1 MRDQFYLIGGKNMQ
15 RKLLFAVLAT
25 MLIFSSAAQEKIIK
39 IGTLFPMT
47 GSVATAGQRCTAAV
61 ETVVDII
68 NGNYPNLDLPIAKKS
83 GLLDGYK
90 IVLVKA
96 DHQGKPDVAKSEA
109 ERLYEQE
116 KVFAI
121 IGCYNSSASK
131 PASAVAERLQKIFMC
146 GSSSSAELT
155 ERGYNYFFRLAP
167 TDRIESYEFVEW
179 FQELNKSRNANI
191 KTASVIYENTE
202 FGKHAADEAK
212 AACAKAGIKI
222 IGDVPFSPG
231 ATNLNS
237 EIQKLKAANADALF
251 GAVLGAD
258 YSLMVRTMK
267 QINWKPKIA
276 INYCSGY
283 QDPNIMQQLGKD
295 GWYFMG
301 SAGYTP
307 EFGLRFMKAVAPVEE
322 IYKKK
327 SNVPF
332 DSNSIQEAVAMYVL
346 ALAIEKAGAV
356 DTEKVVQVLRTTT
369 FDSPLSMGGKVQFES
384 PGGQNIKAQSVI
396 SQIQNGSYVT
406 VYPYEYKDGDPIY
419 PMPAW

>member
-1 MRDQFYLIGGKNMQ
+1 MQ
-15 RKLLFAVLAT
+15 RKLLLVVMAVLLVLGAG
-25 MLIFSSAAQEKIIK
+25 AQEKIIK
-39 IGTLFPMT
+39 IGTLFPLT
-47 GSVATAGQRCTAAV
+47 GPVATAGQRCTAAV
-61 ETVVDII
+61 ETIVDII
-68 NGNYPNLDLPIAKKS
+68 NGVYPNLDLPIAKKA

-121 IGCYNSSASK
+121 IGCYNSAATK
-131 PASAVAERLQKIFMC
+131 PASAVAERLEKIFMC
-146 GSSSSAELT
+146 GASSSAALT
-155 ERGYNYFFRLAP
+155 ERDFKYFFRLAP

-191 KTASVIYENTE
+191 RTAAVIYENTE

-212 AACAKAGIKI
+212 AASAKAGIKI
-222 IGDVPFSPG
+222 VADVPFTPG

-267 QINWKPKIA
+267 QANWKPKIA

-283 QDPNIMQQLGKD
+283 QDPNIAQQLGQD

-307 EFGLRFMKAVAPVEE
+307 EFGMRFMKAVAPVEE
-322 IYKKK
+322 YFKKK
-327 SNVPF
+327 VNVPF

-346 ALAIEKAGAV
+346 ALAIEKAGTL
-356 DTEKVVQVLRTTT
+356 DTEKVAEVLRTTT

-396 SQIQNGSYVT
+396 SQIQNGKYIT
-406 VYPYEYKDGDPIY
+406 VYPYEYKDGDAIF
-419 PMPAW
+419 PMPGW

>member
-68 NGNYPNLDLPIAKKS
+68 NGNYPNLDLPIAKKA

-155 ERGYNYFFRLAP
+155 ERGYN
-167 TDRIESYEFVEW
+167 
-179 FQELNKSRNANI
+179 
-191 KTASVIYENTE
+191 
-202 FGKHAADEAK
+202 
-212 AACAKAGIKI
+212 
-222 IGDVPFSPG
+222 
-231 ATNLNS
+231 
-237 EIQKLKAANADALF
+237 
-251 GAVLGAD
+251 
-258 YSLMVRTMK
+258 
-267 QINWKPKIA
+267 
-276 INYCSGY
+276 
-283 QDPNIMQQLGKD
+283 
-295 GWYFMG
+295 
-301 SAGYTP
+301 
-307 EFGLRFMKAVAPVEE
+307 
-322 IYKKK
+322 
-327 SNVPF
+327 
-332 DSNSIQEAVAMYVL
+332 
-346 ALAIEKAGAV
+346 
-356 DTEKVVQVLRTTT
+356 
-369 FDSPLSMGGKVQFES
+369 
-384 PGGQNIKAQSVI
+384 
-396 SQIQNGSYVT
+396 
-406 VYPYEYKDGDPIY
+406 
-419 PMPAW
+419 